1 MRPNSPILSAEPS
14 GQFQSSQSR
23 FDNAAQVQE
32 VGLTVSNPPTQA
44 EMQAI
49 DDKLDEVITGLTNG
63 TQYWFQ
69 IRAMGAAGPSAGSD
83 PATKRAT

>member
-1 MRPNSPILSAEPS
+1 MRTNSPILSAEPS
-14 GQFQSSQSR
+14 EQFPGSQSR
-23 FDNAAQVQE
+23 FDNAAQVQQL
-32 VGLTVSNPPTQA
+32 GLTVSNPPTQA

-49 DDKLDEVITGLTNG
+49 DDKLDEVITGLTSG

-69 IRAMGAAGPSAGSD
+69 VRAIGAVGPSAWSD